1 MADVI
6 DTQLVVLGGGP
17 GGYAAAFLAADHGFN
32 VTLIEA
38 RERPGGSCLHVGCI
52 PSKALL
58 HAAKLITDARDA
70 GHVGV
75 TFAAPKIDINGIRG
89 HWQKV
94 VDTLSKN
101 LVSLSKARKVNLV
114 HGVGRFVDA
123 NTIEV
128 EGGSRY
134 RFEHCVIATGS
145 IPAKPAMFNLPTP
158 RVMDSTGALKLEDLP
173 AKLLV
178 VGGGYIGLE
187 MGYVYAAIGSKVTL
201 VEMTDGLLPG
211 VDRDLVKPLQDRL
224 TRTKLFEAIL
234 LKTKVAKVEE
244 VKDGVRATLESPDGK
259 QAQEVFDRVLVSVG
273 RWPNSKNIGLDKAGV
288 AVNDKGFVV
297 VDEQRRTNVPHIF
310 AIGDIAGEPMLAHKA
325 TYEGKIA
332 VEVLSGEPSVYDA
345 RAVPAVVFTDPEIAW
360 CGLTE
365 TEAAKQGKPVKV
377 LKFPWTWSGRALTLG
392 RTEGLTKILVDP
404 ETERVLGVGIVG
416 VEAGEMLGEAML
428 AIEMSASARDIAM
441 TMHAH
446 PTLLETIGEAA
457 EGMYGMSAHQLPP
470 KKEPAKVS

>member
-17 GGYAAAFLAADHGFN
+17 GGYAAAFLAADHGMQ

-38 RERPGGSCLHVGCI
+38 RDRPGGTCLHVGCI
-52 PSKALL
+52 PSKAVL
-58 HAAKLITDARDA
+58 HAAKLITDAREA
-70 GHVGV
+70 AHIGL
-75 TFAAPKIDINGIRG
+75 TFAEPKIDINGVRG

-101 LVSLSKARKVNLV
+101 LVGLSKARKVNLV
-114 HGVGRFVDA
+114 QGVGRFVDPH
-123 NTIEV
+123 TIAV
-128 EGGSRY
+128 EGGAQY
-134 RFEHCVIATGS
+134 RFQHCVIATGS
-145 IPAKPAMFNLPTP
+145 LPARPPAFNLPTP
-158 RVMDSTGALKLEDLP
+158 RIMDSTGALKLEDVP
-173 AKLLV
+173 ARLLV

-187 MGYVYAAIGSKVTL
+187 MGYVYAALGSKVTV

-224 TRTKLFEAIL
+224 ARAKLFEAIL

-244 VKDGVRATLESPDGK
+244 VKNGIKATLEAPDGK
-259 QAQEVFDRVLVSVG
+259 ATEEVFDRVLVSVG
-273 RWPNSKNIGLDKAGV
+273 RSPNSNNLGLEKAGV
-288 AVNDKGFVV
+288 TVAERGFIP
-297 VDEQRRTNVPHIF
+297 VDPQRRTNVPHIF
-310 AIGDIAGEPMLAHKA
+310 AIGDVAGEPMLAHKA
-325 TYEGKIA
+325 SYEGKIA
-332 VEVLSGEPSVYDA
+332 VEVLAGEPSVYDA
-345 RAVPAVVFTDPEIAW
+345 RAIPAVVFTDPEIAW

-365 TEAAKQGKPVKV
+365 TEAAKQGKAVKV
-377 LKFPWTWSGRALTLG
+377 LKFPWAWSGRALTLG

-404 ETERVLGVGIVG
+404 DTERVLGVGIVG

-428 AIEMSASARDIAM
+428 AIEMSASARDVAM

-457 EGMYGMSAHQLPP
+457 EGYYGLSVHQLPP
-470 KKEPAKVS
+470 KKAPAKA